1 MRERWTR
8 TTPILKVEP
17 DEAETLIRPALGESR
32 VLRVEPL
39 GGGHSNT
46 NLRLHLDGR
55 PNSVVLRLYQRD
67 PTQAPK
73 EARISALVAAT
84 VPVPHYLHLGERPS
98 NGQTYAVVEWVDGQP
113 LFLVAKRASEQEL
126 SNIGRSVGAVLAAI
140 HAHTFEQA
148 GFLDADLKITP
159 FPGSNSLGA
168 YLEFSFRGIARKR
181 AGDALADAAISF
193 ARRNEHRQDVWNHPA
208 RLTHFDFGATN
219 ILMRN
224 DASVAGVVDWEFA
237 ASASPAPDFGNLL
250 RPPLGRSNDFV
261 QGVETGYREAGG
273 FLPDDWLELTRL
285 ADVAA
290 WTEFLTRP
298 NVSAE
303 VVQDALKVLR
313 DITSES
319 F

>member
-8 TTPILKVEP
+8 TTPVLKVDPE
-17 DEAETLIRPALGESR
+17 EAETLIRPALADCR

-46 NLRLHLDGR
+46 NLRVHLDGATD
-55 PNSVVLRLYQRD
+55 SVVLRLYQRD
-67 PTQAPK
+67 ATQAAK
-73 EARISALVAAT
+73 EAAISALVGAT
-84 VPVPHYLHLGERPS
+84 VPVPRYLHLGERPS
-98 NGQTYAVVEWVDGQP
+98 NGQTYAVVEWVEGQP
-113 LFLVAKRASEQEL
+113 LFIVARNADEHEL
-126 SNIGRSVGAVLAAI
+126 MAMGNAVGAVLAAI

-148 GFLDADLKITP
+148 GFLDATLKVTP
-159 FPGSNSLGA
+159 FPGSTSLGA
-168 YLEFSFRGIARKR
+168 YLEYSFRGIARER
-181 AGDALADAAISF
+181 TGDALADAAILF
-193 ARRNEHRQDVWNHPA
+193 ARRNEHRQDVWNRPA

-219 ILMRN
+219 ILMRS

-250 RPPLGRSNDFV
+250 RPPLGKSSAFV
-261 QGVETGYREAGG
+261 RGVEAGYREAGG

-313 DITSES
+313 DITSDS
-319 F
+319 R

>member
-8 TTPILKVEP
+8 TTPVLNVDP
-17 DEAETLIRPALGESR
+17 DEATTLIRPALGDSR

-46 NLRLHLDGR
+46 NLRLHLDR
-55 PNSVVLRLYQRD
+55 APYSLVLRLYQRD

-73 EARISALVAAT
+73 EASISTLVAAT
-84 VPVPHYLHLGERPS
+84 VPVPLYLFVGERAS
-98 NGQTYAVVEWVDGQP
+98 NGQTYAVVEWVDGIP
-113 LFLVAKRASEQEL
+113 LAIAAKRVDAQDLQAMGKS
-126 SNIGRSVGAVLAAI
+126 IGAVLSAI
-140 HAHTFEQA
+140 HAHTFDQA
-148 GFLDADLKITP
+148 GFLDAGLKITP
-159 FPGSNSLGA
+159 FPGSTSLGA
-168 YLEFSFRGIARKR
+168 YLEYSFRGIARER
-181 AGDALADAAISF
+181 AGNELAAAAIAF
-193 ARRNEHRQDVWNHPA
+193 ARRNESRQDVWNHPA

-237 ASASPAPDFGNLL
+237 ASASPAADFGNLL
-250 RPPLGRSNDFV
+250 RPPLGRSPDFIA
-261 QGVETGYREAGG
+261 GVETGYRGAGG
-273 FLPDDWLELTRL
+273 FLPDDWLELTKL
-285 ADVAA
+285 ADIAA

-313 DITSES
+313 DITSGAT
-319 F
+319 

>member
-8 TTPILKVEP
+8 TTPVLKVDPE
-17 DEAETLIRPALGESR
+17 EAEALIRPALANCR
-32 VLRVEPL
+32 AIRVEPL

-46 NLRLHLDGR
+46 NLRVHLEGA
-55 PNSVVLRLYQRD
+55 PSSVVLRLYQRD
-67 PTQAPK
+67 PTQATK
-73 EARISALVAAT
+73 EAAISALVAAT
-84 VPVPHYLHLGERPS
+84 VPVPRYLHLGERPS

-113 LFLVAKRASEQEL
+113 LFLVAKKADQDEL
-126 SNIGRSVGAVLAAI
+126 MAMGHSVGAVLAAI

-148 GFLDADLKITP
+148 GFLDANLKITP
-159 FPGSNSLGA
+159 FPGSTSLGA
-168 YLEFSFRGIARKR
+168 YLAYSFRGIARER
-181 AGDALADAAISF
+181 AGDELADAAIAF
-193 ARRNEHRQDVWNHPA
+193 ARLNEHRQDVWNHPS

-219 ILMRN
+219 ILMRS

-250 RPPLGRSNDFV
+250 RPPLGRSREFV
-261 QGVETGYREAGG
+261 RGVETGYREAGG
-273 FLPDDWLELTRL
+273 FLPGDWLELTRL
-285 ADVAA
+285 ADIAA

-319 F
+319 R

>member
-8 TTPILKVEP
+8 TTPVLKVDPE
-17 DEAETLIRPALGESR
+17 EAEALIRPALGDCR

-46 NLRLHLDGR
+46 NLRLHLDGA
-55 PNSVVLRLYQRD
+55 PDSVVLRLYQRD
-67 PTQAPK
+67 PTQAAK
-73 EARISALVAAT
+73 EAAIASLVATT
-84 VPVPHYLHLGERPS
+84 VPVPRYLHLGERPT
-98 NGQTYAVVEWVDGQP
+98 NGQSYAVVEWVEGQP
-113 LFLVAKRASEQEL
+113 LFLVAKKVDDHEL
-126 SNIGRSVGAVLAAI
+126 FDMGRSIGAVLAAI

-148 GFLDADLKITP
+148 GFLDANLKVTP
-159 FPGSNSLGA
+159 FPGSTSLGA
-168 YLEFSFRGIARKR
+168 YLEYSFHGIARER
-181 AGDALADAAISF
+181 TGNELADAAIAF
-193 ARRNEHRQDVWNHPA
+193 ARRIEHRQDVWNHPA

-250 RPPLGRSNDFV
+250 RPPLGRSSEFV
-261 QGVETGYREAGG
+261 RGVETGYRGAGG
-273 FLPDDWLELTRL
+273 YLPDDWLELTRL
-285 ADVAA
+285 ADIAA

-319 F
+319 R